1 MAVNSTLWHQL
12 SSLQQEVANSRD
24 SNPHSSID
32 RYTANKK
39 FNQEV
44 DTNVFSINMST
55 LKQGGE
61 GYEIASGD
69 PIFCKQCNAAFNM
82 HSKVEEVKRDEGE
95 PSQVWQCEFCLVK
108 NDVFIEP
115 EEMPKGNQVNYIV
128 EATAQVLDKK

>member
-1 MAVNSTLWHQL
+1 M
-12 SSLQQEVANSRD
+12 
-24 SNPHSSID
+24 
-32 RYTANKK
+32 YGKK

-115 EEMPKGNQVNYIV
+115 EEMPKINQVNYIV
-128 EATAQVLDKK
+128 EAAAQVLDKKQMGQQDITVVFAIDISGSMCVSKQI